1 MGSSTSLLIVN
12 KKLIISIIII
22 YLSHI
27 NYINNVTAE
36 NPIRKRSIIDNN
48 KTSYSSFVS
57 SSNENI
63 ILQDKQQRQI
73 LPSKEEMIYKYKQT
87 MSKINGNNNVNLQNN
102 NNNKNVRN
110 EKIKVLIRLKKDSNI
125 NINTNS
131 ILNNNKDNNSTTKT

>member
-63 ILQDKQQRQI
+63 ILQDKQQQQQQQI
-73 LPSKEEMIYKYKQT
+73 PSKEEMIYKYKQT
-87 MSKINGNNNVNLQNN
+87 MSKINGNN
-102 NNNKNVRN
+102 KNVRN
-110 EKIKVLIRLKKDSNI
+110 EKIKVLIRLKKDSSI

-131 ILNNNKDNNSTTKT
+131 ILNNK